1 MKALILAAGYGTR
14 LYPLTKKY
22 PKALLPVGMRPLID
36 YIIEKL
42 AGIKSIKAVI
52 VVTND
57 KFFSNFTSWAKK
69 SKPRVRGLRL
79 KILNDGTRAEKARLG
94 AIGDIYFALERENIK
109 EDTLIIGGDN
119 LFEEGL
125 NDFLEFARARK
136 PRSSIGIYDIRKKA
150 FASKY
155 GVVTLAPADNRITG
169 FSEKP
174 AHPRSPLIATCLYYI
189 AKENLG
195 YFKEYFNDPRNEK
208 DSAGSFIGWLS
219 KKEEVYGFVFRKRWY
234 DIGDPKVYQEANR
247 VFGKRGIGE

>member
-42 AGIKSIKAVI
+42 SGIKSINEVI

-57 KFFSNFTSWAKK
+57 KFFSNFVSWAKK
-69 SKPRVRGLRL
+69 SKLKSRGFRL
-79 KILNDGTRAEKARLG
+79 KVLNDGTRTEKSRLG
-94 AIGDIYFALERENIK
+94 AIGDIYFALGKENIK
-109 EDTLIIGGDN
+109 EDTLIVGGDN

-125 NDFLEFARARK
+125 DRFMRFSRARK
-136 PRSSIGIYDIRKKA
+136 GRSAIGVYDIRKKSRA
-150 FASKY
+150 RNY
-155 GVVTLAPADNRITG
+155 GVVTLDPADNRITG

-174 AHPRSPLIATCLYYI
+174 AHPGSTLIATCLYYI
-189 AKENLG
+189 AKEKLG
-195 YFKEYFNDPRNEK
+195 YFKEYFNDPLNEK

-219 KKEEVYGFVFRKRWY
+219 KKEEVYGFVFRKHWY
-234 DIGDPKVYQEANR
+234 DIGDPRVYQEANR
-247 VFGKRGIGE
+247 VFGKRGIGQ

>member
-42 AGIKSIKAVI
+42 AGIKSLNEII

-57 KFFSNFTSWAKK
+57 KFFSNFTSWAKRAK
-69 SKPRVRGLRL
+69 LKRRGLRL
-79 KILNDGTRAEKARLG
+79 KVLNDGTRTEKARLG
-94 AIGDIYFALERENIK
+94 AIGDIYFALESEKIQ

-125 NDFLEFARARK
+125 SQFLKFAYARK
-136 PRSSIGIYDIRKKA
+136 GRAAIGIYDIGKKSLA
-150 FASKY
+150 GKY
-155 GVVTLAPADNRITG
+155 GVVSLDSGNNRITG

-174 AHPRSPLIATCLYYI
+174 DHPRSSLIATCLYYI
-189 AKENLG
+189 AKENLR

-208 DSAGSFIGWLS
+208 DSAGSFISWLS
-219 KKEEVYGFVFRKRWY
+219 KKEEVYGFVFRKHWY
-234 DIGDPKVYQEANR
+234 DIGDPRVYKEANK
-247 VFGKRGIGE
+247 VFGGKE

>member
-42 AGIKSIKAVI
+42 SGIKSINEVI

-57 KFFSNFTSWAKK
+57 KFYSNFVSWEKK
-69 SKPRVRGLRL
+69 SKLKIRGLRL
-79 KILNDGTRAEKARLG
+79 KVLNDGTRTEKARLG

-125 NDFLEFARARK
+125 NDFLKFSRARK
-136 PRSSIGIYDIRKKA
+136 PRASIGIYDIRRKA

-155 GVVTLAPADNRITG
+155 GVVTLAPGDNRITG
-169 FSEKP
+169 FTEKP
-174 AHPRSPLIATCLYYI
+174 AYPQSSLIATCLYYI
-189 AKENLG
+189 AKENLR
-195 YFKEYFNDPRNEK
+195 YFKEYFNDPHSEK
-208 DSAGSFIGWLS
+208 DSAGSFISWLS
-219 KKEEVYGFVFRKRWY
+219 KKEEVYGFVFRKHWY
-234 DIGDPKVYQEANR
+234 DIGDPQVYKEANK
-247 VFGKRGIGE
+247 VFGRKS